1 MKAQPAISSR
11 SSSQRVACPHDWYEG
26 LVLRRWC
33 ITVRAT
39 KRLRLP
45 EFSGSM
51 IRGALGHALLAAHCR
66 CGATKT
72 HMKGCLYARLF
83 ETGAGS
89 AFVITPPEHVGQLEE
104 GELFTWHLS
113 LLADD
118 EGLEKP
124 LLDAV
129 ERGLYQ
135 GLGPE
140 RVSCPVER
148 IEPVALV
155 PTPLTPRTRVILS
168 SPWALKRGGYPVKAP
183 GFRIHDLLIG
193 LAQRQRQLSEHFGL
207 ALSPAPNNEILALA
221 DSLGVGQS
229 ELVDVSGERHS
240 NRQRRR
246 HPLQGIRGQ
255 LTLTCTDDDA
265 REVLSQLLNPGPWL
279 HGGGKVG
286 FGMGGMRL
294 EPLAG

>member
-1 MKAQPAISSR
+1 MKDQTAISPVFSPQPTAPP
-11 SSSQRVACPHDWYEG
+11 SDSHEG
-26 LVLRRWC
+26 LALQRFR
-33 ITVRAT
+33 ITARAT
-39 KRLRLP
+39 KPLRLP

-51 IRGALGHALLAAHCR
+51 IRGALGHALLTAHCR

-118 EGLEKP
+118 EGLEKA

-140 RVSCPVER
+140 RVRCPVER

-168 SPWALKRGGYPVKAP
+168 SPWALKRGGHPVNAAS
-183 GFRIHDLLIG
+183 FRIHDLLIG

-207 ALSPAPNNEILALA
+207 ALSPAPNDEILALA
-221 DSLGVGQS
+221 DSLGVRQS

-255 LTLTCTDDDA
+255 LTLACTDDDA
-265 REVLSQLLNPGPWL
+265 REVLSRLLNPGPWL

-294 EPLAG
+294 EPLVG